1 MRKLDKRDIYNI
13 LIINILFFLILIIIF
28 FNSHGI
34 YGSKMDFSTQHY
46 MIPDYFRKLFY
57 STKELFP
64 SFAFNLGDGQ
74 NIYNFSYYG
83 LLSPIILLSYLFPF
97 VKMLHFMNIVLV
109 IIIILSI
116 ILFYKFI
123 SGYTEDKN
131 IRLISGLLFLLS
143 APLIFHTHR
152 HIMFINYILFLLI
165 ALFGVEKYVYFN
177 KKALLIISSFLL
189 IMTSYFFSVP
199 ALLVIFIYGVYLFIK
214 ENNNLST
221 IINKS
226 FKLGFTLIIPVLM
239 SMVLILPSFM
249 AILNSRFSGAK
260 TSILSMLIP
269 ELSFNN
275 TLYYHY
281 SMGLTSIFIF
291 AITYFLFNKE
301 KENNFLSILFLVL
314 IFIPII
320 NYLLNGFMYL
330 NGKVFIPFIPLGI
343 LLITCFLNKLKESKQ
358 NYYLLFFIALLI
370 SLLGCYDFHLHKSLK
385 QADLYYVI
393 DFTLMIAIILLI
405 KRNKK
410 FMYLFLIFPL
420 FICISSN
427 FIDNF
432 EKKRV
437 ISNQYNS
444 EIKENIKKI
453 NNNDSNLYR
462 TLDESLSFQNAN
474 NIRNISEY
482 KNTMYSSLT
491 NKNYKIFTWNL
502 FEKENPYR
510 NDAIFSDNTNILY
523 DTYMGSKYYI
533 SKDNK
538 NILGYNKVY
547 DGKYKIYKNDDVFT
561 IGYVNHNL
569 MSEQEFNKLKYP
581 YNIEAIIN
589 NTIVKDNTLNNYQS
603 DLKEININNNSYSLS
618 NKNKTSY
625 NIKLDKT
632 YHNEIIIIRFDMDY
646 NERCKVG
653 DTYIE
658 INNLRNLLTCRG
670 WKYHNKNYSFE
681 YVISEKDIDHL
692 NITLSKGTFKINNI
706 KVYSLNYNHIK
717 DLNNKHDNLIID
729 KKLTKGDNI
738 YGKINTSGGVL
749 SLSIPYDKGFNIYVD
764 SKKVKPM
771 IVNKYMLG
779 FKVSKGSHNIRINY
793 KAPMLKEGKILSVIG
808 LIIFIIIIIYDKRG
822 SKKYEKNIND
832 SSLL

>member
-1 MRKLDKRDIYNI
+1 
-13 LIINILFFLILIIIF
+13 
-28 FNSHGI
+28 
-34 YGSKMDFSTQHY
+34 
-46 MIPDYFRKLFY
+46 
-57 STKELFP
+57 
-64 SFAFNLGDGQ
+64 
-74 NIYNFSYYG
+74 
-83 LLSPIILLSYLFPF
+83 
-97 VKMLHFMNIVLV
+97 
-109 IIIILSI
+109 
-116 ILFYKFI
+116 
-123 SGYTEDKN
+123 
-131 IRLISGLLFLLS
+131 
-143 APLIFHTHR
+143 
-152 HIMFINYILFLLI
+152 
-165 ALFGVEKYVYFN
+165 
-177 KKALLIISSFLL
+177 
-189 IMTSYFFSVP
+189 MTSYFFSVP

-260 TSILSMLIP
+260 ASILSMLIP

-291 AITYFLFNKE
+291 AIAYFLFNKE

-581 YNIEAIIN
+581 YNIEAILN

-603 DLKEININNNSYSLS
+603 YLKEININNNSYSLS